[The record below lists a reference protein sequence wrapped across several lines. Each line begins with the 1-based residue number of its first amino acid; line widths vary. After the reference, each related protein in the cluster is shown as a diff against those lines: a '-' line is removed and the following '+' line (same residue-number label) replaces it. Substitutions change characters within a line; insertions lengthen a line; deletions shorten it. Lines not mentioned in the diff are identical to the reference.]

1 MVDAAGEDEVPAD
14 LSLVEPEAAALGFLV
29 QVGRLYRC
37 TAFDAESRPQGEY
50 LTQVVGA
57 YPPDEEGQF
66 ARAEQICCS
75 DGYWAWWMAHPV
87 ERGGAGR
94 PLYHFCAEEM
104 RLATPSASRG
114 TLIHVSEFEEVDA
127 AEASEFY
134 LECKA
139 VDSWASWPEEFGPE
153 PTGEAAARKSTEVAL
168 DEFGMPLDSCAV
180 QDTAA
185 PAPGP
190 RPRAAPARVGS
201 RQPAALQAS
210 PLEEAGARL
219 SAVAPPVREA
229 GDLRARLDRLRGALQ
244 PAPAGEQPTE
254 KLREA
259 VAGAAPARGGAKRP
273 LEEVVQDRAD
283 KRRAPEVPAEAAA
296 SAASGSAGA
305 GGEGPLLQLLL
316 EAAASRSGTGDVLQS
331 VLSGASGSSDGAVPR
346 GLASRRGHFRQIAA
360 RFPGLLSEQAL
371 AKMSEYVTAQFP
383 PIFLKYFLKV
393 FIPQNPIKSIGIEV
407 YREMRTVCEAA
418 DAILSGKTAYALDVL
433 SQRFKALQLF
443 AIDKSWSGARWLELI
458 PPSNEQLALRTE
470 DEEIVR
476 TRTVQLREDVSKE
489 ATPKEVS
496 WKAIKDAHPKRQ
508 GETRGAYGMRLR
520 KLMQEARGRQD
531 RPAKAA
537 VTRAVPATPHLLDLG
552 IAIVTLHLQHPGRLG
567 KFCREFRPHLP
578 TTGGPQVRTRD
589 LLPMALPDL
598 TLTRAWV
605 ASQDGPR
612 RKRQRFRIE
621 GRLVAREVW
630 SYIVGRS
637 LNFDYVGRGDP
648 RLWRHSPMLH
658 LAQRSAYKTIIS
670 HVDGFLN
677 DPLTRRPDIDWSQ
690 KISKLRVDYTGEE
703 QGEALPIKLAELIPG
718 LPDKQHAAQ
727 LQMEEFVDEHILE
740 WLMDPEVATL
750 PAAEWP
756 LDPPRARVNCER
768 LEDWCEVAEHLIGLG
783 ILGVVDEADIFAPPG
798 QKVFNGLFAREKM
811 GKPLEGQSRCTRLIF
826 NMIPSNAY
834 LRNIVEDTSTLAASA
849 SWTSLHLPAGC
860 VMVWS
865 SDDQKGAFYVW
876 KLPPVWYGRMAV
888 SVPVPA
894 SSAGLPGDHLVNAAF
909 RVIPMGWV
917 LAVTLFQHLHRRLA
931 LRAPRLGAGLPAEA
945 EWRRDQ
951 PWPLARRHPHAWW
964 QVYIDD
970 FDASEVL
977 EAAEAYRVVGT
988 PGEMQLAMRRAYTQA
1003 EVAYAEE
1010 KSHARQLQLERMGAS
1025 IDGCAGTIR
1034 APADKMIELVRYILH
1049 ALGRDYCPWLLM
1061 LTLLGR
1067 AARALEFRRPL
1078 LSCLS
1083 SVWEFSTRTR
1093 GGRINMGMS
1102 QELLVCIGYLPIAC
1116 TDLRAAL
1123 SPLATVSDA
1132 SEAGGGV
1139 CASTGLTPL
1148 AVQQLR
1154 AARQGA
1160 RPVLGPGRSD
1170 LQPAR
1175 SSPSLPG
1182 GRPRPRVLIVSL
1194 FDGVAALAVAVSRLP
1209 VDIIGMVC
1217 SEVDKPARRVVR
1229 LRWPGTAD
1237 WGDIRSISEK
1247 DVAKLADT
1255 YYSLCDVCVCGAGS
1269 PCQDLSAVNLSRAG
1283 LAGPSS
1289 KLFYETPRAHG
1300 LLRKHFKE
1308 KLATFVGNVASMSPQ
1323 VRDAITKELG
1333 VPPVKLCSSI
1343 FVPARR
1349 PRYYW
1354 CNWPVQ
1360 TRGEFA
1366 VEELR
1371 QPSGSLLVV
1380 RRVSGSVAP
1389 LQWVAAGW
1397 TWGGGAAPVP
1407 TLVCPRPASSRAAMP
1422 AGLRS
1427 ASDAAKRRWE
1437 QDCYRYH
1444 LGWYEETSMLRN
1456 DLDGSLRAPNPEE
1469 REALLGFDK
1478 HYTRV
1483 AHKDPGAQG
1492 VADTRS
1498 FLLGNSY
1505 SVYSVSWLLQ
1515 QLFLARGLLA
1525 RELPA
1530 EALFARGACPL
1541 AWGEVGTYTKGAA
1554 EYDKKLAS
1562 EFTGEEA
1569 IPTAPEGPQT
1579 LLQRARKAHSAKRG
1593 TRLKLLRVTSTTL
1606 HRYRATA
1613 KRVLDFWDAI
1623 GLKPSGPLDTDE
1635 GIAEYI
1641 EMLWSEGQPVSFA
1654 NYAVVAIGFFFP
1666 SVKQSLGLSWGLLKA
1681 WRRCEPHVRALPFTP
1696 ELILGMAALAIECDA
1711 VDIGTLLALGFAGLL
1726 RTTELFTLSKQQV
1739 AIINDRVIV
1748 RLPETKTGYRKATTE
1763 MVVVDCPIAVDLVK
1777 RWHAHAAPPDTIS
1790 TRSPAQLRSCLKKLL
1805 AFFHLEDFRFSWYS
1819 CRRGGAACDFI
1830 VVYDALDWAQLAN
1843 EPDSGGALGAS
1854 AAEEE
1859 AAEVNAPQTAAALPA
1874 AGPQPRPGAALGA
1887 ATAARAAAGARAA
1900 EAAQA
1905 AALTDAAAARAAAEV
1920 RAAESAQAAAMAA
1933 AADAAAAEATEAVRA
1948 EVYAGR
1954 RLPAARG
1961 RVGGQVS
1968 RLAAPELLG
1977 VAEAFAHG
1985 PQASW
1990 AAQGRGQRG

>member
-1 MVDAAGEDEVPAD
+1 
-14 LSLVEPEAAALGFLV
+14 
-29 QVGRLYRC
+29 
-37 TAFDAESRPQGEY
+37 
-50 LTQVVGA
+50 
-57 YPPDEEGQF
+57 
-66 ARAEQICCS
+66 
-75 DGYWAWWMAHPV
+75 
-87 ERGGAGR
+87 
-94 PLYHFCAEEM
+94 
-104 RLATPSASRG
+104 
-114 TLIHVSEFEEVDA
+114 
-127 AEASEFY
+127 
-134 LECKA
+134 
-139 VDSWASWPEEFGPE
+139 
-153 PTGEAAARKSTEVAL
+153 
-168 DEFGMPLDSCAV
+168 
-180 QDTAA
+180 
-185 PAPGP
+185 
-190 RPRAAPARVGS
+190 
-201 RQPAALQAS
+201 
-210 PLEEAGARL
+210 
-219 SAVAPPVREA
+219 
-229 GDLRARLDRLRGALQ
+229 
-244 PAPAGEQPTE
+244 
-254 KLREA
+254 
-259 VAGAAPARGGAKRP
+259 
-273 LEEVVQDRAD
+273 
-283 KRRAPEVPAEAAA
+283 
-296 SAASGSAGA
+296 
-305 GGEGPLLQLLL
+305 
-316 EAAASRSGTGDVLQS
+316 
-331 VLSGASGSSDGAVPR
+331 
-346 GLASRRGHFRQIAA
+346 
-360 RFPGLLSEQAL
+360 
-371 AKMSEYVTAQFP
+371 
-383 PIFLKYFLKV
+383 
-393 FIPQNPIKSIGIEV
+393 
-407 YREMRTVCEAA
+407 
-418 DAILSGKTAYALDVL
+418 
-433 SQRFKALQLF
+433 
-443 AIDKSWSGARWLELI
+443 
-458 PPSNEQLALRTE
+458 
-470 DEEIVR
+470 
-476 TRTVQLREDVSKE
+476 
-489 ATPKEVS
+489 
-496 WKAIKDAHPKRQ
+496 
-508 GETRGAYGMRLR
+508 
-520 KLMQEARGRQD
+520 
-531 RPAKAA
+531 
-537 VTRAVPATPHLLDLG
+537 
-552 IAIVTLHLQHPGRLG
+552 
-567 KFCREFRPHLP
+567 
-578 TTGGPQVRTRD
+578 
-589 LLPMALPDL
+589 
-598 TLTRAWV
+598 
-605 ASQDGPR
+605 
-612 RKRQRFRIE
+612 
-621 GRLVAREVW
+621 
-630 SYIVGRS
+630 
-637 LNFDYVGRGDP
+637 
-648 RLWRHSPMLH
+648 MLH

-670 HVDGFLN
+670 HVDGFLD

-727 LQMEEFVDEHILE
+727 LQTEEFVDEHILE
-740 WLMDPEVATL
+740 WLINPEVATL
-750 PAAEWP
+750 PVAEWP

-768 LEDWCEVAEHLIGLG
+768 LEDWYEVAEHLIGLG
-783 ILGVVDEADIFAPPG
+783 ILGVVDEADIFAPRG
-798 QKVFNGLFAREKM
+798 QKVFNGLFAREKK

-834 LRNIVEDTSTLAASA
+834 LRNIVEDTSTLAAST

-876 KLPPVWYGRMAV
+876 KLPPAWYGRMAV

-894 SSAGLPGDHLVNAAF
+894 SAAGLPGDHLVYVAC

-917 LAVTLFQHLHRRLA
+917 LAVTSSSTCTAAWPCEHRVWELA
-931 LRAPRLGAGLPAEA
+931 CL
-945 EWRRDQ
+945 
-951 PWPLARRHPHAWW
+951 
-964 QVYIDD
+964 QVYIDG
-970 FDASEVL
+970 FDAPEVL

-1034 APADKMIELVRYILH
+1034 APADKVIELVRYILY
-1049 ALGRDYCPWLLM
+1049 ALGREYCPWLLM

-1067 AARALEFRRPL
+1067 AVRALEFRRPL
-1078 LSCLS
+1078 LSCLN

-1102 QELLVCIGYLPIAC
+1102 QELLVCIRYLPIAC

-1123 SPLATVSDA
+1123 SPVATVSDA

-1229 LRWPGTAD
+1229 LRWHGTAD

-1247 DVAKLADT
+1247 DVVKLADT
-1255 YYSLCDVCVCGAGS
+1255 YYGLCDVCVCGAGS

-1289 KLFYETPRAHG
+1289 KLFYEIPR
-1300 LLRKHFKE
+1300 HFKE
-1308 KLATFVGNVASMSPQ
+1308 KLATFVENVASMSPQ

-1333 VPPVKLCSSI
+1333 VPPVKLCSSV

-1354 CNWPVQ
+1354 CSWPVQ
-1360 TRGEFA
+1360 TRGGFA
-1366 VEELR
+1366 VEVLR

-1380 RRVSGSVAP
+1380 RR
-1389 LQWVAAGW
+1389 WVAAGW

-1407 TLVCPRPASSRAAMP
+1407 TLACPRPASSGPAMS

-1437 QDCYRYH
+1437 LDCSRYH
-1444 LGWYEETSMLRN
+1444 LGWHEETSMLRN
-1456 DLDGSLRAPNPEE
+1456 DLDGSLRTPNPEE

-1483 AHKDPGAQG
+1483 AHKDPEAQG

-1505 SVYSVSWLLQ
+1505 SVYSVSWFLQ
-1515 QLFLARGLLA
+1515 QLFLARGPLA

-1541 AWGEVGTYTKGAA
+1541 AWGEVGTCTKGAA

-1562 EFTGEEA
+1562 EFTGEFLALSDRSGSDIRLDAGLPYRPKAWPRASISPFNWNWRVVVSLRWQGSIDLHINARELQAGVAALLWRTRSTKHLSARFVHLFDSQVVAA
-1569 IPTAPEGPQT
+1569 ITTKGRSSSTRLQWLLRKWAALCAAGGLYPIIGYITTEDNPADAPSRRQWKAGGPGQPFR
-1579 LLQRARKAHSAKRG
+1579 QPQKARKAHSAKRG

-1606 HRYRATA
+1606 HRYRAAA

-1623 GLKPSGPLDTDE
+1623 GLMPSGPLDTDE

-1641 EMLWSEGQPVSFA
+1641 EMLWSEGQPVSLA
-1654 NYAVVAIGFFFP
+1654 NYVVAAIGFFFP
-1666 SVKQSLGLSWGLLKA
+1666 SVKQSLGLSWSLLKA
-1681 WRRCEPHVRALPFTP
+1681 WRRCEPPVRALPFTP

-1726 RTTELFTLSKQQV
+1726 RTTELFALFKQQV

-1777 RWHAHAAPPDTIS
+1777 RWYAHAAPLDTIS
-1790 TRSPAQLRSCLKKLL
+1790 TRSPAQLRSCLKK
-1805 AFFHLEDFRFSWYS
+1805 
-1819 CRRGGAACDFI
+1819 
-1830 VVYDALDWAQLAN
+1830 
-1843 EPDSGGALGAS
+1843 
-1854 AAEEE
+1854 
-1859 AAEVNAPQTAAALPA
+1859 A
-1874 AGPQPRPGAALGA
+1874 AGILSPRGFPL
-1887 ATAARAAAGARAA
+1887 
-1900 EAAQA
+1900 
-1905 AALTDAAAARAAAEV
+1905 LLVLMPSWWCHV
-1920 RAAESAQAAAMAA
+1920 R
-1933 AADAAAAEATEAVRA
+1933 
-1948 EVYAGR
+1948 
-1954 RLPAARG
+1954 LH
-1961 RVGGQVS
+1961 
-1968 RLAAPELLG
+1968 
-1977 VAEAFAHG
+1977 VASKYGDNDNERQMG
-1985 PQASW
+1985 LSDD
-1990 AAQGRGQRG
+1990 REDLY